1 MKTNRFPF
9 ILTLVIV
16 GSFLL
21 SACTGSTLL
30 RSWPGITASK
40 DTIYLSAGSYF
51 YAINAA
57 NGSMTWRFPEKPD
70 NSKPFYAAPT
80 VADTLIVAGSYGH
93 MLYGVG
99 TDGKQKWAF
108 DNQSGNFVASPL
120 VVKDTILAPSSD
132 YSLYALSLDGKQQW
146 SYKTNNALWATPAS
160 DGSVVYLPALDHTF
174 YALRLTDGSVVW
186 KKDLGSALLSSPL
199 LTQDGKLLYVST
211 MDGAVA
217 AVNTEDGSVAWTAN
231 TGGRLWSTPILYKD
245 TLYVGN
251 ASNKVVAIS
260 AKDGKIVWTKDAGG
274 AILAGGAFTPD
285 TTNPDGVV
293 FPTESG
299 KVIAY
304 SLTGEKELWSQTI
317 SGKLYTTPVVA
328 GQTLAV
334 AIDEGANSML
344 IQAYSVSGQASW
356 NFVTPK

>member
-9 ILTLVIV
+9 ILILIIM

-30 RSWPGITASK
+30 RSWPGMTASK
-40 DTIYLSAGSYF
+40 DTIYLSSGGYF
-51 YAINAA
+51 YAVNAG

-70 NSKPFYAAPT
+70 NSKPFYAAPAVT
-80 VADTLIVAGSYGH
+80 DTLIVAGSYGH

-108 DNQSGNFVASPL
+108 DSQNGNFVASPL

-132 YSLYALSLDGKQQW
+132 DHLYALSLDGKQQW
-146 SYKTNNALWATPAS
+146 SFKTGNALWATPAS
-160 DGSVVYLPALDHTF
+160 DGQVVYLPALDHIL
-174 YALRLTDGSVVW
+174 YALRLSDGSVVW
-186 KKDLGSALLSSPL
+186 KKDLGSALLSAPL
-199 LTQDGKLLYVST
+199 LTQDGMLYVST
-211 MDGAVA
+211 MDGEVVA
-217 AVNTEDGSVAWTAN
+217 IKAADGSAAWTAN

-260 AKDGKIVWTKDAGG
+260 VKDGKINWTKDAGG
-274 AILAGGAFTPD
+274 AILAGGAFIPD
-285 TTNPDGVV
+285 ATNPNGVV

-304 SLTGEKELWSQTI
+304 SLTGESELWTQNI
-317 SGKLYTTPVVA
+317 SGKLYTTPAVA

-334 AIDEGANSML
+334 AVDEGANSML
-344 IQAYSVSGQASW
+344 IQAYSTNDGKPSW